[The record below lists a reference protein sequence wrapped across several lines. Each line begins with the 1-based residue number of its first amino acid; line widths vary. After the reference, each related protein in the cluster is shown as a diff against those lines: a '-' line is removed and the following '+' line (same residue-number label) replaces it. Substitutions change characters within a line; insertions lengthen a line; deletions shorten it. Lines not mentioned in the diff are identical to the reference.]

1 MWLGFSVPVALM
13 SIRAKIL
20 MGCLALTTLT
30 AALGAYSQIAQR
42 QLAGLATT
50 IYDDAFMGVSYLRS
64 AQVHFGELSRQTG
77 LGQTGLGQT
86 GLGQTGLGQT
96 GEAGLDQPAVA
107 AILDDLSVA
116 SERAMSAAG
125 KQEVDA
131 LRSRIAAASTGDLA
145 SIQGEFEGV
154 VEAFADDGFRYRHSV
169 GKIVAAQARRTW
181 IAIIGLLSAAVVI
194 TVIVASLIAPPIR
207 RAVRIAQA
215 IADGRLD
222 NEIAVSGQ
230 GETADLLRALA
241 VMQGNIAAA
250 MGRIHRLM
258 ADQATNHQ
266 SELVAQHAKL
276 EAALENMN
284 QGLCLFDSN
293 DRLVVANRRFAELFG
308 APELGASAAAVL
320 NSSGLVGLMKLSQ
333 ADTAA
338 VFSCSLPDGRN
349 IAVTQRPIRAGG
361 WVATY
366 EDTTERRAAEARLT
380 HMAQH
385 DQLTGL
391 ANRAVFQEHMR
402 RVLGHAPA
410 DSAVAVLC
418 LDLDRFKAVNDA
430 LGHAAGDTVLR
441 TVAQRLRECTRDT
454 DLIVRIGGDEFVIV
468 QAAANQPAAA
478 TALAHRLVVAL
489 SQPVDLDQQQVVI
502 GTSIGVAVSEAASD
516 TAETLLRAA
525 DIALYRAKA
534 DGRGTIRFFEAAMDV
549 LVQARRKLELEL
561 RNALALKQFE
571 LFYQPLVNAEQGG
584 IEGFEALVRWRHPD
598 RGLVS
603 PTAFIPVA
611 EEIGLIGPL
620 GEWVISKACFDAA
633 KWPGSLKVAV
643 NLSPAQ
649 FRHRSIAEHVQAAL
663 ELSGLPAGRLELE
676 ITESVLLQDDADVMK
691 TLFALRALGVR
702 ISMDDFGTGY
712 SSLSYLRRFPF
723 DKIKIDQSFVQGMV
737 KHEDCRAIVRAVIG
751 LGQSLKIAVNA
762 EGVETAEQWDALRA
776 EGCDQVQG
784 FLFSK
789 PRPGDDVLGMLAEHG
804 NATIVP
810 AERAAQARH
819 IGSA

>member
-1 MWLGFSVPVALM
+1 MRPRFSVPASLM

-20 MGCLALTTLT
+20 MSCLALTMLT
-30 AALGAYSQIAQR
+30 AALGAYSQLAQQ

-64 AQVHFGELSRQTG
+64 AQVHFGDLSRQAGSRQTG
-77 LGQTGLGQT
+77 Q
-86 GLGQTGLGQT
+86 
-96 GEAGLDQPAVA
+96 AVLDQPAVA
-107 AILDDLSVA
+107 DILDDLKVA
-116 SERAMSAAG
+116 SERAMSAEG
-125 KQEVDA
+125 KQRVDA
-131 LRSRIAAASTGDLA
+131 LRSRIAATSAEDLA
-145 SIQGEFEGV
+145 AIQDEFEGV
-154 VEAFADDGFRYRHSV
+154 VEVFAGDGFRYRHSV
-169 GKIVAAQARRTW
+169 GKIVAAQAQRTW
-181 IAIIGLLSAAVVI
+181 IAIIGLLLASVVI
-194 TVIVASLIAPPIR
+194 TVIVARSIAPPIR
-207 RAVRIAQA
+207 RAVRIAQE

-222 NEIAVSGQ
+222 NEIAVSGH

-241 VMQGNIAAA
+241 IMQSNIAAA
-250 MGRIHRLM
+250 MDQIHGLM
-258 ADQATNHQ
+258 AEQAANYQ
-266 SELVAQHAKL
+266 GELVTQHAKL

-333 ADTAA
+333 TDTTA
-338 VFSCSLPDGRN
+338 VSSCSLPDGRN
-349 IAVTQRPIRAGG
+349 IAVTQRPVRTGG

-366 EDTTERRAAEARLT
+366 EDTTERRAAEARLA
-380 HMAQH
+380 HLARH

-391 ANRAVFQEHMR
+391 ANRVVFHEHMR
-402 RVLGHAPA
+402 QVLGQERAN
-410 DSAVAVLC
+410 STVAVLC

-430 LGHAAGDTVLR
+430 LGHGAGDVVLR

-454 DLIVRIGGDEFVIV
+454 DLVVRLGGDEFVIV
-468 QAAANQPAAA
+468 QGAASQPAAA
-478 TALAHRLVVAL
+478 TALAHRLISAL
-489 SQPVDLDQQQVVI
+489 SQPIDIDQQQVVI
-502 GTSIGVAVSEAASD
+502 GTSVGIALPEAASD
-516 TAETLLRAA
+516 TAEMLLRSA
-525 DIALYRAKA
+525 DIALYRAKS
-534 DGRGTIRFFEAAMDV
+534 DGRGTFCFFEAEMDV
-549 LVQARRKLELEL
+549 LVQTRRKLELEL
-561 RNALALKQFE
+561 RSGLALKQFE
-571 LFYQPLVNAEQGG
+571 LFYQPLVNADRGG
-584 IEGFEALVRWRHPD
+584 IEGFEALIRWRHPD

-603 PTAFIPVA
+603 PALFIPVA
-611 EEIGLIGPL
+611 EEIGLIGAL
-620 GEWVISKACFDAA
+620 GEWVISKACFEAV

-649 FRHRSIAEHVQAAL
+649 FRHRSLVEHVQAAL
-663 ELSGLPAGRLELE
+663 ELSGLPAGQLELE

-723 DKIKIDQSFVQGMV
+723 DKIKIDQSFVQGMAN
-737 KHEDCRAIVRAVIG
+737 HDDCRAIVRAVIG

-784 FLFSK
+784 FLFS
-789 PRPGDDVLGMLAEHG
+789 RPCPSEDVLGMLAEHG
-804 NATIVP
+804 NATMP
-810 AERAAQARH
+810 PQERAAQNWL
-819 IGSA
+819 IGGTVGPTQVGLGSA

>member
-1 MWLGFSVPVALM
+1 MRLGFSVPVALM

-64 AQVHFGELSRQTG
+64 AQVHFGELSR
-77 LGQTGLGQT
+77 QT

-276 EAALENMN
+276 EAALENMS

-478 TALAHRLVVAL
+478 TALAHRLVAAL

-525 DIALYRAKA
+525 DIALYCAKA

-810 AERAAQARH
+810 AECAAQARH

>member
-1 MWLGFSVPVALM
+1 M

-20 MGCLALTTLT
+20 MGCLALTMLT

-64 AQVHFGELSRQTG
+64 AQVHFGDLPRRTG
-77 LGQTGLGQT
+77 V
-86 GLGQTGLGQT
+86 
-96 GEAGLDQPAVA
+96 AGLDQSAIA
-107 AILDDLSVA
+107 AILDDLKVA
-116 SERAMSAAG
+116 SERAMSPAG
-125 KQEVDA
+125 KQGVDA
-131 LRSRIAAASTGDLA
+131 LRSRISAASAEGVA
-145 SIQGEFEGV
+145 SIQGEFEDV
-154 VEAFADDGFRYRHSV
+154 VEVFAGDGFRYRHSV
-169 GKIVAAQARRTW
+169 AKIVAAQAQRTW
-181 IAIIGLLSAAVVI
+181 IAIIGLLLAAVVI
-194 TVIVASLIAPPIR
+194 TVIVASMIAPPIR

-222 NEIAVSGQ
+222 NVIAVSGQ

-241 VMQGNIAAA
+241 IMQSNIAAA
-250 MGRIHRLM
+250 MGRIHGLM
-258 ADQATNHQ
+258 ADQASNHQ
-266 SELVAQHAKL
+266 SELVVQHAKL

-284 QGLCLFDSN
+284 QGLCLFDSY
-293 DRLVVANRRFAELFG
+293 DRLVIANRRFTELFG

-320 NSSGLVGLMKLSQ
+320 NGSGLVGLMKLSQ
-333 ADTAA
+333 TDTAA

-349 IAVTQRPIRAGG
+349 IAVTQRPVRAGG

-380 HMAQH
+380 HMARH

-391 ANRAVFQEHMR
+391 ANRVVFHEHMR
-402 RVLGHAPA
+402 QVLGHPQP

-418 LDLDRFKAVNDA
+418 LDLDRFKAVNDT
-430 LGHAAGDTVLR
+430 LGHAAGDVVLR

-468 QAAANQPAAA
+468 QTAANQPAAV
-478 TALAHRLVVAL
+478 TALAHRLIAAL
-489 SQPVDLDQQQVVI
+489 SQPVDVDQQQVVI
-502 GTSIGVAVSEAASD
+502 GTSVGIALAEAASD
-516 TAETLLRAA
+516 TAETLLRSA

-534 DGRGTIRFFEAAMDV
+534 DGRGTICFFEAAMDV

-561 RNALALKQFE
+561 RSALALQQFE

-598 RGLVS
+598 HGLVS
-603 PTAFIPVA
+603 PAVFIPVA
-611 EEIGLIGPL
+611 EEIGLIGAL
-620 GEWVISKACFDAA
+620 GEWVISKACFEAA
-633 KWPGSLKVAV
+633 AWPGSIRVAV

-691 TLFALRALGVR
+691 TLFNLRALGVR

-762 EGVETAEQWDALRA
+762 EGVETAEQWEALRA

-789 PRPGDDVLGMLAEHG
+789 PRPGNDVLEMLAEHG
-804 NATIVP
+804 NATLSSQERVAQSRLISGIVGLP
-810 AERAAQARH
+810 
-819 IGSA
+819 

>member
-1 MWLGFSVPVALM
+1 MRLGFSVPVALM

-64 AQVHFGELSRQTG
+64 AQVHFGDLSHQAG
-77 LGQTGLGQT
+77 PH
-86 GLGQTGLGQT
+86 QTGLGQT

-131 LRSRIAAASTGDLA
+131 LRSRIAAASAGDLA

-250 MGRIHRLM
+250 MDRIHRLM

-349 IAVTQRPIRAGG
+349 IAVTQRPVRAGG

-402 RVLGHAPA
+402 QVLGHAQAGHAQA

-478 TALAHRLVVAL
+478 TALAHRLVAAL

-534 DGRGTIRFFEAAMDV
+534 DGRGTIHFFEAAMDV

-561 RNALALKQFE
+561 RNALVLKQFE

-789 PRPGDDVLGMLAEHG
+789 PRPGADVLGMLAEHG
-804 NATIVP
+804 NATITP
-810 AERAAQARH
+810 AEQAAQARH
-819 IGSA
+819 IRSA

>member
-1 MWLGFSVPVALM
+1 MRPRFSVPVALM

-20 MGCLALTTLT
+20 MGCLALTMLT
-30 AALGAYSQIAQR
+30 AALGAYTQVAQR

-64 AQVHFGELSRQTG
+64 AQFHFGNLSRRA
-77 LGQTGLGQT
+77 
-86 GLGQTGLGQT
+86 
-96 GEAGLDQPAVA
+96 GEATVDQSAVA
-107 AILDDLSVA
+107 AILDDLSIA
-116 SERAMSAAG
+116 GERAMSAEG
-125 KQEVDA
+125 RREVDV
-131 LRSRIAAASTGDLA
+131 LRSRLAAASPADLIA
-145 SIQGEFEGV
+145 LQDEFEGV
-154 VEAFADDGFRYRHSV
+154 VETFADDGFRYRHSV
-169 GKIVAAQARRTW
+169 GKIVAAQAQRTW
-181 IAIIGLLSAAVVI
+181 IAIIALLLAAVVI
-194 TVIVASLIAPPIR
+194 TVIVARSIAPPIQ

-215 IADGRLD
+215 IANGRLD

-230 GETADLLRALA
+230 GETADLLRSLA
-241 VMQGNIAAA
+241 IMQRNIAAA
-250 MGRIHRLM
+250 MGRIHGLM
-258 ADQATNHQ
+258 ADQATSHQ
-266 SELVAQHAKL
+266 SELVAQHARL

-402 RVLGHAPA
+402 RVLGHAQAGRAQAGHALA

-478 TALAHRLVVAL
+478 TALAHRLVAAL

-502 GTSIGVAVSEAASD
+502 GTSIGVALSEAASD
-516 TAETLLRAA
+516 TAETLLREA

-534 DGRGTIRFFEAAMDV
+534 DGLGTIRFFEAAMDV

-571 LFYQPLVNAEQGG
+571 LFYQPLVNAERGG

-784 FLFSK
+784 FLFSR

-804 NATIVP
+804 NATITS
-810 AERAAQARH
+810 AECAAQARH
-819 IGSA
+819 IKSA